1 MARRFEDKRV
11 VVTGAAS
18 GIGRAA
24 ARLFASE
31 GAKLTLA
38 DVDESGGAELAEEIS
53 AEFRLT
59 DVTRSEQVDE
69 LISGA
74 AERGGGLDVVFN
86 NAGILG
92 LGTLPELDDES
103 WRRVLDVDLNS
114 VFYGCR
120 AAIEPLRRSG
130 GGAIVNT
137 ASISGIGGDYH
148 TPAYNAAKAA
158 VVNFTRSVAIQHATE
173 NIRVNCVCPGP
184 IDTPMTRGASEVPR
198 IMDEYARA
206 IPMARF
212 GRPEEIAA
220 AVAFLASDDASY
232 VTGAALIVDGGL
244 TACTGQPNFARMQ
257 PE

>member
-1 MARRFEDKRV
+1 MARRFEDKGV

-24 ARLFASE
+24 ARLFAAE
-31 GAKLTLA
+31 GARLTLA
-38 DVDESGGAELAEEIS
+38 DIDEPGGAELAGELG
-53 AEFRLT
+53 ADFRPT

-69 LISGA
+69 LIA
-74 AERGGGLDVVFN
+74 AAAGRDGGLDVVFN

-92 LGTLPELDDES
+92 IGTLPELDDES
-103 WRRVLDVDLNS
+103 WKRVLDVDLNS

-137 ASISGIGGDYH
+137 ASISGIGGDYQ

-158 VVNFTRSVAIQHATE
+158 VVNFTRSVAIQHAAE

-184 IDTPMTRGASEVPR
+184 IATPMTRGARELPPV
-198 IMDEYARA
+198 MDEYAKA

-212 GRPEEIAA
+212 GRAEEVAA

-232 VTGAALIVDGGL
+232 VTGTALVVDGGL
-244 TACTGQPNFARMQ
+244 TACTGQPNFARLQ
-257 PE
+257 PG